1 MVENIKEKQYS
12 LKWRYKRKGLN
23 RLKQGGEGSEGIV
36 LKMQRRKEHSGQKD
50 QPVQRPCGGPVA
62 AASPASLRKRTRLVW
77 LKGTYQGGRA
87 NKDCE
92 FLVVV
97 HTRVLSFGSESP
109 GIMTE
114 QQKQGLPASVSI
126 PSHGRSLCLCL
137 MGHHPN
143 HLFLMRLSPNCLF
156 LLKILFKVCTIIFL
170 S

>member
-1 MVENIKEKQYS
+1 MVEILKRNNIA
-12 LKWRYKRKGLN
+12 WNGDIKG
-23 RLKQGGEGSEGIV
+23 KGSIV
-36 LKMQRRKEHSGQKD
+36 LSKGMKEVRESSWKCRGGKNTLDRKTSQCK
-50 QPVQRPCGGPVA
+50 GPVA

-97 HTRVLSFGSESP
+97 HTHVLSFGSESP